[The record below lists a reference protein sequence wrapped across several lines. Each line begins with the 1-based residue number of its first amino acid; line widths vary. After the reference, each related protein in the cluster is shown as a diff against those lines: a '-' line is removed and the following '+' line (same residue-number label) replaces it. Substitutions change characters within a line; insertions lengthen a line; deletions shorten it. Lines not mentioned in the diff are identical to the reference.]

1 MREYAWYSPEH
12 NWIVFQYIMEDCY
25 IAFEWD
31 IFNMHEAEMMWGTDC
46 DPMCETT
53 WIPLGE
59 L

>member
-12 NWIVFQYIMEDCY
+12 NWIVFQWIMDGCY

-31 IFNMHEAEMMWGTDC
+31 SLDAYDAANMWGTEC
-46 DPMCETT
+46 EPMGKTT

-59 L
+59 V